1 MFHNQGLKTVKRFV
15 LGLTSVLIAFALLP
29 FSAAFAQD
37 DCSEISSSPQ
47 VVPCS
52 EAAKNSADSQL
63 NTSYHQLMAR
73 LESQYS
79 VDPKLGV
86 EYSTQVKESQR
97 AWIKLRD
104 TNCTVEAFE
113 IEAAKP
119 AHMAVVNNCIAKM
132 SRERSAYLDGIAP
145 ETVGRSGSGGGG
157 SASCPS
163 SDFAQFLP
171 AFSANAES
179 QKRLTAL
186 TVKILVLKRTSDPG
200 RFEPQITAETGS
212 SLTFPLMT
220 AMEGKTEGIEIETVD
235 DTHMNVV
242 DKRAGNSNI
251 KIFNFAKKSCW
262 ALVGI
267 EDWSIS
273 EKELVA
279 SGRPGM
285 SRAENFCYQRAEG
298 LGGLGALE
306 QYRLTKELYEAS
318 LENYVCAAESG
329 DPRASLSAAS
339 LSLSQMAPQLE
350 TSKLEA
356 LFKAAATTLPDGALS
371 LSMFYCTG
379 NSTDYDGPCQHPE
392 QAEKELIR
400 AVSMGSTNALN
411 SLASSFESGDL
422 GTKDISRALACY
434 QLSAGKGDQAG
445 INNVKR
451 LESQGTES
459 IKASH
464 CI

>member
-1 MFHNQGLKTVKRFV
+1 M
-15 LGLTSVLIAFALLP
+15 IAFCTLVVI
-29 FSAAFAQD
+29 FSSLAQVVFAQD
-37 DCSEISSSPQ
+37 ACDKITTSSQGERCSVSSKS
-47 VVPCS
+47 
-52 EAAKNSADSQL
+52 AADLQL
-63 NTSYHQLMAR
+63 NISYQQLMVR
-73 LESQYS
+73 LEGGNRT
-79 VDPKLGV
+79 DPVVAAGYMAK
-86 EYSTQVKESQR
+86 VKESQR

-104 TNCTVEAFE
+104 TDCLLDAFE
-113 IEAAKP
+113 AEPGSSAYVTA
-119 AHMAVVNNCIAKM
+119 VNNCVASM
-132 SRERSAYLDGIAP
+132 SRDRSAFLDNIASDN
-145 ETVGRSGSGGGG
+145 GSGSVIGRG
-157 SASCPS
+157 SCPS

-186 TVKILVLKRTSDPG
+186 AVKILVLKRTSDPG

-212 SLTFPLMT
+212 SLAFPLMA
-220 AMEGKTEGIEIETVD
+220 AMEGKTEGVEIETVD

-262 ALVGI
+262 SLVGI

-279 SGRPGM
+279 PGRPGM

-422 GTKDISRALACY
+422 GTKDMSRALACY